1 MTERPD
7 RGHVKGAEQSIA
19 AATGSACHARSPEPS
34 PVLLAMP
41 HDRDQALSALR
52 LSLGRWTTRPDVERA
67 AEAIA
72 MTAHRLLA
80 PTAARDGP
88 ETHGG

>member
-1 MTERPD
+1 V
-7 RGHVKGAEQSIA
+7 RGEDLLAATPAIA
-19 AATGSACHARSPEPS
+19 AATGSACHARSQEPS

-41 HDRDQALSALR
+41 HDQGQALSALR

-72 MTAHRLLA
+72 MTAHHLLA

-88 ETHGG
+88 KGPA